1 MPRWSLALALSIA
14 IGGCLMFAF
23 GCQSRPPLPTVEH
36 VDIQRFMGRW
46 YVIAHVPA
54 NVEKNAYNATET
66 YRLEEDGSIAT
77 TFTFR
82 EGAFDGEEKTMTPRG
97 FVTGDPSN
105 AVWGMRFFWPF
116 KAEYL
121 IADLDAEYRTTI
133 VARTKRDYAWIMA
146 RTPTLPATE
155 YERLVARLVT
165 LGYDRSRV
173 RRVPQRWE

>member
-23 GCQSRPPLPTVEH
+23 GCQSHPPLPTVEH

-54 NVEKNAYNATET
+54 SVEKNAYNATET

-82 EGAFDGEEKTMTPRG
+82 EGGFDGEEKTMTPRG
-97 FVTGDPSN
+97 F
-105 AVWGMRFFWPF
+105 
-116 KAEYL
+116 
-121 IADLDAEYRTTI
+121 
-133 VARTKRDYAWIMA
+133 
-146 RTPTLPATE
+146 
-155 YERLVARLVT
+155 
-165 LGYDRSRV
+165 
-173 RRVPQRWE
+173 